1 MIEQDH
7 MPAEVA
13 TALLTERKARLSN
26 RMRKN
31 CSSARE
37 LAVPSGYP
45 IHRMRDEI
53 NGRPQ
58 YQYSLKQVS
67 KTIDARVVKRMR
79 EATAKQLLL
88 WVLRCSRRRSV
99 AQKQYLKLDGK
110 SKRDESARQ
119 LLEALVAKLDLIRD
133 TIETELERRG
143 TKCLS

>member
-1 MIEQDH
+1 
-7 MPAEVA
+7 
-13 TALLTERKARLSN
+13 
-26 RMRKN
+26 
-31 CSSARE
+31 
-37 LAVPSGYP
+37 
-45 IHRMRDEI
+45 MRDEI